1 VTGVEA
7 SRPLRADARQNREK
21 LLSAALAAFARSGAD
36 ASLDAI
42 ARDAGVGIGTLYRHF
57 PTREALVLA
66 AYRHEVDHLC
76 DAATELLDTM
86 PPDRALRE
94 WMDRIARYVIA
105 KQGLAEALQAATA
118 ADTTPL
124 PAVYGQVL
132 AALEALLD
140 AGARAG
146 TIRSDV
152 SADDVMRAMS
162 GLMQLNPRGDWQD
175 QARRLLDLLMD
186 GLRAGARPAA

>member
-1 VTGVEA
+1 VTGGQA
-7 SRPLRADARQNREK
+7 SRPLRADARENREK
-21 LLSAALAAFARSGAD
+21 LLSAALGAFARSGAD

-66 AYRHEVDHLC
+66 TYRHEVDRLC
-76 DAATELLDTM
+76 KAATDLLDAM

-94 WMDRIARYVIA
+94 WMDRTARYVIA
-105 KQGLAEALQAATA
+105 KQGLADALREATA
-118 ADTTPL
+118 DETAPL

-132 AALEALLD
+132 AALEALIE
-140 AGARAG
+140 AGVRAG
-146 TIRSDV
+146 TIRSDL
-152 SADDVMRAMS
+152 SADDVLRAMS

-186 GLRAGARPAA
+186 GLRAGAARL

>member
-1 VTGVEA
+1 VTGGQA
-7 SRPLRADARQNREK
+7 SRPLRADARENREK

-66 AYRHEVDHLC
+66 AYRHEVDRLC
-76 DAATELLDTM
+76 EAATDLLDTM

-94 WMDRIARYVIA
+94 WMDRLARYVIA
-105 KQGLAEALQAATA
+105 KQGLADALKEATA
-118 ADTTPL
+118 DDTAPL

-132 AALEALLD
+132 AALEALLE

-146 TIRSDV
+146 TIRSDL
-152 SADDVMRAMS
+152 SADDVLRAMS
-162 GLMQLNPRGDWQD
+162 GLMQLNPRGEWQD

-186 GLRAGARPAA
+186 GLRAGARPPA

>member
-1 VTGVEA
+1 MTGGQA
-7 SRPLRADARQNREK
+7 SRPLRADARENRER
-21 LLSAALAAFARSGAD
+21 LLSAALAAFALSGAD

-66 AYRHEVDHLC
+66 AYRHEVDRLC
-76 DAATELLDTM
+76 DAATDLLDTM

-94 WMDRIARYVIA
+94 WMDGIARYVIA
-105 KQGLAEALQAATA
+105 KQGLADALKEATA
-118 ADTTPL
+118 DETAPL
-124 PAVYGQVL
+124 PAVYGRLL
-132 AALEALLD
+132 AALEVLLD

-146 TIRSDV
+146 TIRSDL
-152 SADDVMRAMS
+152 SADDVLRAMS
-162 GLMQLNPRGDWQD
+162 GLMQLNPRADWQD

-186 GLRAGARPAA
+186 GLRAGAGRP